1 MDAYPKLKKHLDF
14 YVDVITSDNR
24 PYGLHRARKQEFFEQ
39 PTIISLRKCAI
50 PQFSYVAA
58 PAYVTGR
65 MVFKL
70 KHTKVSMKYL
80 TCLLNST
87 LIKFWLLK
95 MGKMQG
101 SIYQVDKEPLVN
113 IPILIP
119 DKQTESILSEC
130 CDKIYEIRK
139 NDKAQIYRK

>member
-1 MDAYPKLKKHLDF
+1 
-14 YVDVITSDNR
+14 
-24 PYGLHRARKQEFFEQ
+24 
-39 PTIISLRKCAI
+39 
-50 PQFSYVAA
+50 
-58 PAYVTGR
+58 
-65 MVFKL
+65 
-70 KHTKVSMKYL
+70 MKYL

-139 NDKAQIYRK
+139 NDKSADISQVEQFIDDIVYNSYALTRDEILIVKNTIEEWENSKK